1 MSYLTAI
8 VMGLIQGIAEFLPIS
23 SSGHLAIFQN
33 FFGMSDIEHDY
44 MLFDVLLHL
53 GTLIAVFIATSDEA
67 VPILAA
73 MPGQWG
79 ALAKLLAAKLLAA
92 VAAGFLLDVVLKKAV
107 PQNLR
112 GGFSGHAG
120 DVDCHDHEAKQSV
133 FVAALRHTLHI
144 FVYIF
149 LFNLVLG
156 AVVHA
161 VGADAIGSFVAR
173 AGLWQPVLAGLVGL
187 VPNCAASI
195 LLTQLY
201 AAGQLS
207 FAGAVAGLST
217 SAGVGLAVLFRANKS
232 VKQNVFIV
240 GLLYVLGVCAGM
252 VAGLFG

>member
-1 MSYLTAI
+1 M
-8 VMGLIQGIAEFLPIS
+8 
-23 SSGHLAIFQN
+23 
-33 FFGMSDIEHDY
+33 
-44 MLFDVLLHL
+44 
-53 GTLIAVFIATSDEA
+53 
-67 VPILAA
+67 
-73 MPGQWG
+73 
-79 ALAKLLAAKLLAA
+79 
-92 VAAGFLLDVVLKKAV
+92 
-107 PQNLR
+107 
-112 GGFSGHAG
+112 
-120 DVDCHDHEAKQSV
+120 
-133 FVAALRHTLHI
+133 
-144 FVYIF
+144 YIF

-201 AAGQLS
+201 AVGQLS

>member
-1 MSYLTAI
+1 MAAGSEAPGVDVSGGY
-8 VMGLIQGIAEFLPIS
+8 GAED
-23 SSGHLAIFQN
+23 Q
-33 FFGMSDIEHDY
+33 FGERAHAE
-44 MLFDVLLHL
+44 LLHD
-53 GTLIAVFIATSDEA
+53 V
-67 VPILAA
+67 
-73 MPGQWG
+73 
-79 ALAKLLAAKLLAA
+79 AA
-92 VAAGFLLDVVLKKAV
+92 VCDDRREADVELLGDLLVDQAAGQQREHLRLAVGQGRGSRPGRSGGCLGQGTVVV
-107 PQNLR
+107 R
-112 GGFSGHAG
+112 M
-120 DVDCHDHEAKQSV
+120 
-133 FVAALRHTLHI
+133 
-144 FVYIF
+144 
-149 LFNLVLG
+149 G

-207 FAGAVAGLST
+207 FAGAVAGLSI